1 MIVDIANNPRIVQ
14 VLGRIEE
21 LRRAAAERPES
32 DPERLRLEGEVGA
45 LYVEVGHYTHWLMR
59 QDPQSLARV
68 EEEARRYAETMGRTA
83 LPPTPTLDARAFS
96 PSAASDEWADSDTI
110 RAADVHALDT
120 GALRALREEGS
131 DGWGQAPYDELFPE
145 LDPVANLDHDD
156 PDAEQTDATGLT
168 RPTDAV
174 TSPST
179 GSFGSPSE
187 SSPWDEGHLAAFDGA
202 DLVLIEPPGASAQP
216 RPSPAP
222 LPMPLPPPAIRA
234 RVRTAETIPMVEPEL
249 EPVDDGPEFTD
260 PEVRADW
267 IEPLRELL
275 DTLGAPERADDP
287 SAQAACVSALGRAT
301 TNLEMR
307 WVQYP
312 DAVQQALLGYVGAR
326 ARRLAFVA
334 PTDADIRLAIGRME
348 RFMLAR
354 GLMAVPSLRRD
365 APSRDWRADER
376 RFWAVLQAGL

>member
-1 MIVDIANNPRIVQ
+1 MIVDIANNPRIAQ

-32 DPERLRLEGEVGA
+32 DPERTRLEHEVA
-45 LYVEVGHYTHWLMR
+45 SLYVEVGHYTHWLMR
-59 QDPQSLARV
+59 QDTQSLARV
-68 EEEARRYAETMGRTA
+68 EEEARRYAETLGRMA
-83 LPPTPTLDARAFS
+83 LPPTPTIDPRAFS
-96 PSAASDEWADSDTI
+96 PAAAISDEWADSDTI

-120 GALRALREEGS
+120 GALRALRQDGQ
-131 DGWGQAPYDELFPE
+131 DGWDQAPYDELFPE
-145 LDPVANLDHDD
+145 LDPVANVDPDD

-168 RPTDAV
+168 RPTD
-174 TSPST
+174 TNTNTGT
-179 GSFGSPSE
+179 GSFASE
-187 SSPWDEGHLAAFDGA
+187 AASTPWDDGNMSALEEADAFA
-202 DLVLIEPPGASAQP
+202 TV
-216 RPSPAP
+216 
-222 LPMPLPPPAIRA
+222 LPPPPPAVRA
-234 RVRTAETIPMVEPEL
+234 RVKTAEPMPIPEP
-249 EPVDDGPEFTD
+249 EPVDDPAEVTD

-275 DTLGAPERADDP
+275 ETIGGPERADDP
-287 SAQAACVSALGRAT
+287 STQAACVSALGRAT

-354 GLMAVPSLRRD
+354 GLMTVPSLRRD
-365 APSRDWRADER
+365 APTRDWRADER

>member
-32 DPERLRLEGEVGA
+32 DPERMRLEGEVGA

-59 QDPQSLARV
+59 QDPQSLAHV

-83 LPPTPTLDARAFS
+83 LPPTPTLDPRAFA
-96 PSAASDEWADSDTI
+96 PSQAISDEWADSDTI
-110 RAADVHALDT
+110 HAADVHALDT
-120 GALRALREEGS
+120 GALRALRDDGS
-131 DGWGQAPYDELFPE
+131 DGWDQAPYDELFPE
-145 LDPVANLDHDD
+145 LDPVANLDQDD

-168 RPTDAV
+168 RPTDPE

-179 GSFGSPSE
+179 GSFASPAAA
-187 SSPWDEGHLAAFDGA
+187 SPWDDGDLSVFGGA
-202 DLVLIEPPGASAQP
+202 DLVTIEPPGAAT
-216 RPSPAP
+216 RPLP
-222 LPMPLPPPAIRA
+222 LPMPVPPPAIRA
-234 RVRTAETIPMVEPEL
+234 RVRTAEVIPMVEPDP
-249 EPVDDGPEFTD
+249 EPVDDAAEFTD

-287 SAQAACVSALGRAT
+287 STQAACVSALGRAT

-326 ARRLAFVA
+326 ARRLASVA

>member
-14 VLGRIEE
+14 ILGRIEE

-32 DPERLRLEGEVGA
+32 DPERARLEGEVGA

-59 QDPQSLARV
+59 QDPATLARV
-68 EEEARRYAETMGRTA
+68 EEEARHYAETMGRTA
-83 LPPTPTLDARAFS
+83 LPPTPSIDPRAFA
-96 PSAASDEWADSDTI
+96 PAVAISDEWADSDTI

-120 GALRALREEGS
+120 GALRALREDGS
-131 DGWGQAPYDELFPE
+131 GGWDQAPYDELFPE
-145 LDPVANLDHDD
+145 LDPVASLDQDD

-168 RPTDAV
+168 RPTDPV
-174 TSPST
+174 NSTNTTT
-179 GSFGSPSE
+179 GSFAGGLAASN
-187 SSPWDEGHLAAFDGA
+187 PWDDGNLAAFEFA
-202 DLVLIEPPGASAQP
+202 DRAA
-216 RPSPAP
+216 PAVAVP
-222 LPMPLPPPAIRA
+222 LPPIAPPAAPPAPPPAIRA
-234 RVRTAETIPMVEPEL
+234 RVRTAEILPTVEPEPL
-249 EPVDDGPEFTD
+249 DDPAEITD

-267 IEPLRELL
+267 IAPLRELL
-275 DTLGAPERADDP
+275 DTVGGPERADDP
-287 SAQAACVSALGRAT
+287 STHGACVAALGRAT

-326 ARRLAFVA
+326 ARRLAQAA

>member
-32 DPERLRLEGEVGA
+32 DPERARLEGEVGA

-59 QDPQSLARV
+59 QDPASLARV
-68 EEEARRYAETMGRTA
+68 EEEARHYAETMGRKA
-83 LPPTPTLDARAFS
+83 LPPTPSLDPRAFA
-96 PSAASDEWADSDTI
+96 PSHTLSDEWADSDTI

-120 GALRALREEGS
+120 GALRALHEDGS
-131 DGWGQAPYDELFPE
+131 GGWDQGPYDELFPE
-145 LDPVANLDHDD
+145 LDPVASLDQDD
-156 PDAEQTDATGLT
+156 PDAEQTDATGVS
-168 RPTDAV
+168 RPTDPV
-174 TSPST
+174 TGTNTTT
-179 GSFGSPSE
+179 GSFAGALAGSD
-187 SSPWDEGHLAAFDGA
+187 PWDDGNLAAFEAA
-202 DLVLIEPPGASAQP
+202 DRAAPSAA
-216 RPSPAP
+216 AP
-222 LPMPLPPPAIRA
+222 LPPAAAQAAAAAHGIRA
-234 RVRTAETIPMVEPEL
+234 RVRTAEILPMVEPEPL
-249 EPVDDGPEFTD
+249 DDPAEVTD

-267 IEPLRELL
+267 IAPLRELL
-275 DTLGAPERADDP
+275 DTVGAPDRADDP
-287 SAQAACVSALGRAT
+287 SMHAACVSALGRAT

-326 ARRLAFVA
+326 ARRLASAA

-365 APSRDWRADER
+365 APARDWRADER